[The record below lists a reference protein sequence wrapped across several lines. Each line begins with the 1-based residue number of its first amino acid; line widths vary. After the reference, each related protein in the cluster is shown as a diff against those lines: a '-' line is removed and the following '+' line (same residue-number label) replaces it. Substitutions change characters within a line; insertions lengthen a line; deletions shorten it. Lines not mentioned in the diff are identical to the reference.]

1 MPSQPV
7 DEQTLRAIPGL
18 NEIERKERYVIV
30 TGTGDLAGSLINAL
44 AAIGVRVSDVEA
56 RTGNLEDAF
65 IKLTRDDAS
74 TVEKRVQ
81 R

>member
-1 MPSQPV
+1 VS
-7 DEQTLRAIPGL
+7 
-18 NEIERKERYVIV
+18 EIQRTERHVSV
-30 TGTGDLAGSLINAL
+30 SGTGDLSGVLINAL

-65 IKLTRDDAS
+65 TKLTKDDAS
-74 TVEKRVQ
+74 SVGKGVQ

>member
-1 MPSQPV
+1 V
-7 DEQTLRAIPGL
+7 
-18 NEIERKERYVIV
+18 NEIERKERYVTV

-44 AAIGVRVSDVEA
+44 AAFGVRVSEVEA
-56 RTGNLEDAF
+56 RSGNLEDAF

-74 TVEKRVQ
+74 TVGKGVQ